1 MESLRKSYALPEG
14 MEVTLKG
21 NIPQAS
27 FRLNGQP
34 VPLNAF
40 SGTLF
45 APVAIEASAPAGY
58 NFKGWMQTDADS
70 TIVTTNHTLT
80 LEENSS

>member
-40 SGTLF
+40 SGISAYAFF
-45 APVAIEASAPAGY
+45 ACMYIVAQRICPGAVGRCEQEYRFVGILQ
-58 NFKGWMQTDADS
+58 FKRSMQ
-70 TIVTTNHTLT
+70 L
-80 LEENSS
+80 